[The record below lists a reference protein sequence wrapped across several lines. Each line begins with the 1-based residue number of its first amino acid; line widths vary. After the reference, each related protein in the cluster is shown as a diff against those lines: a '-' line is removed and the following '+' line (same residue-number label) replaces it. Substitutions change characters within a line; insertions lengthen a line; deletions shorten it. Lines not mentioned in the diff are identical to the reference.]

1 MCHLGGWN
9 NEIWKITMILLFSV
23 LCVLLSNDSSA
34 WSKNWKSQQN
44 SWNFSDQKSSG
55 KIVKPKRYLKNFPLQ
70 KNRIW
75 PNFRPKNIGR
85 ASLARLW
92 PVLSP
97 LELFIKNYSKYTIG
111 SNFEALRF
119 WSSANLRG
127 LLFNNPF

>member
-1 MCHLGGWN
+1 
-9 NEIWKITMILLFSV
+9 MILLFSV

-44 SWNFSDQKSSG
+44 SWNISDQKNSG

-97 LELFIKNYSKYTIG
+97 LELFIKNYSKYTMVAILKQLD
-111 SNFEALRF
+111 FEALQIF
-119 WSSANLRG
+119 VGCFSIT
-127 LLFNNPF
+127 LFKMVWKVPVNELQQL